1 MSVGLEKQIVQQAIH
16 APHGQPPGA
25 ASSAAESP
33 DAPAAVGPQ
42 RPWLRRALP
51 QMFVF
56 AALGAAAYWGH
67 HSGWRFS
74 AAALSLG
81 QAEPSAALWCDA
93 HSVPEEE
100 CIECNPALLP
110 RGESH
115 GWCKEHGVH
124 DCPLC
129 FPDVVQL
136 NKPAEFTDADRQRA
150 SRALALGERPRNNS
164 KCQLYLRRIQF
175 ASAEAAEKAGVEVE
189 PAWRAP
195 MVESITANGELNYDE
210 TRSAHLSSRRPGTVW
225 RVEKQL
231 GDRVAKGEVL
241 ALVDSAEV
249 GKAKAEFLQA
259 LTQADLKRQ
268 NYKHQRSA
276 ADALPARQLRESASA
291 LSEAEIQLIT
301 AQQALVNLGLPID
314 VEEVDGLKTDEIVHR
329 IQFLGLPA
337 ELVGSLDPKTTTT
350 NLLPI
355 VSPLE
360 GVVVSREVVAGEVV
374 DAAKMLFA
382 VADVERMWLTLDV
395 RLEDAGRVEVGQKV
409 QFRPDGGKRTADGKI
424 NWIST
429 AVDEKTRTVKV
440 RAEIDNR
447 GGAWKAFTFG
457 VGEVVLREESDAIV
471 VPNEAVQW
479 EGDCHVVFVRDKN
492 YLQDD
497 APKLF
502 HVRNVRLGAQ
512 DDRHTEII
520 AGVAPGELVATAGSS
535 ILGAELL
542 KGKLG
547 EGCACHH

>member
-1 MSVGLEKQIVQQAIH
+1 MSVQV
-16 APHGQPPGA
+16 QPPT
-25 ASSAAESP
+25 
-33 DAPAAVGPQ
+33 APATIHSPHDQPAPEAP
-42 RPWLRRALP
+42 RSWLRRAVP
-51 QMFVF
+51 QALVF
-56 AALGAAAYWGH
+56 IALGAAAYWGH
-67 HSGWRFS
+67 ASGWRLP
-74 AAALSLG
+74 AALSPG
-81 QAEPSAALWCDA
+81 QGEAAAALWCDA

-100 CIECNPALLP
+100 CIECNPELLP
-110 RGESH
+110 RGASH
-115 GWCKEHGVH
+115 GWCKVHGVH

-136 NKPAEFTDADRQRA
+136 NKPPEFTEADRQRA

-241 ALVDSAEV
+241 ALVDAAEV

-259 LTQADLKRQ
+259 LTQADLKRL
-268 NYKHQRSA
+268 NYKHQQSA
-276 ADALPARQLRESASA
+276 ADALPAKQLRESASA
-291 LSEAEIQLIT
+291 LQEAEIRLVM
-301 AQQALVNLGLPID
+301 AQQALVNLGLPLD
-314 VEEVDGLKTDEIVHR
+314 VEEFDDLETDEIVR
-329 IQFLGLPA
+329 RVQFLGLPA
-337 ELVGSLDPKTTTT
+337 EFVDALDRKTTTT

-355 VSPLE
+355 VSPLD
-360 GVVVSREVVAGEVV
+360 GVVVSRDVVAGEVV

-395 RLEDAGRVEVGQKV
+395 RLEDADRVETGQKV
-409 QFRPDGGKRTADGKI
+409 QFHADGGKQTAQGKI

-440 RAEIDNR
+440 RAAIDNR

-457 VGEVVLREESDAIV
+457 VGEIVLREESDAIV

-479 EGDCHVVFVRDKN
+479 EGDCYVVFIRDKD
-492 YLQDD
+492 YLLDD

-502 HVRNVRLGAQ
+502 HVRNVRLGAK
-512 DDRHTEII
+512 DDRHTEIL

-535 ILGAELL
+535 ILDAELL